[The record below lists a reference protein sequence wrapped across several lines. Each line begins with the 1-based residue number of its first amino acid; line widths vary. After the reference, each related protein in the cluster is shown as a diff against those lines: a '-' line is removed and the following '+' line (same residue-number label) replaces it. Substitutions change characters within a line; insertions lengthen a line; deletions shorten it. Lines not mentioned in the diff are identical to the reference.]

1 MRAFSQIAIILNKTM
16 GFVKKSQAQ
25 GRCLGAQYARKEND
39 LCRVKTALAGTVTAK
54 GAQLSDNQRNN
65 SRWAK
70 EVTIGQQIVFFATA
84 VSFAAGAADMSS
96 GAVAAGF
103 GNFGILLIL
112 IRTYFSVPLMV
123 AGLRARD
130 VNWAEREERRL
141 ISGGDLAWT
150 ALVGRA
156 GWVCLFVSVLLQAFL
171 GVA

>member
-1 MRAFSQIAIILNKTM
+1 MPGKNS
-16 GFVKKSQAQ
+16 
-25 GRCLGAQYARKEND
+25 
-39 LCRVKTALAGTVTAK
+39 LAGTVTAK

-141 ISGGDLAWT
+141 ICERIAAGFFGRGLTKPEFSDTMRAFPAEGRRTIRRKTGRISGPQRYFG
-150 ALVGRA
+150 VVFRRRA
-156 GWVCLFVSVLLQAFL
+156 
-171 GVA
+171 

>member
-1 MRAFSQIAIILNKTM
+1 MPGKNS
-16 GFVKKSQAQ
+16 
-25 GRCLGAQYARKEND
+25 
-39 LCRVKTALAGTVTAK
+39 LAGTVTAK

-130 VNWAEREERRL
+130 VNW
-141 ISGGDLAWT
+141 T

>member
-1 MRAFSQIAIILNKTM
+1 M
-16 GFVKKSQAQ
+16 
-25 GRCLGAQYARKEND
+25 
-39 LCRVKTALAGTVTAK
+39 
-54 GAQLSDNQRNN
+54 SDNQRNN

-156 GWVCLFVSVLLQAFL
+156 GWVCLFASVLLQAFF

>member
-1 MRAFSQIAIILNKTM
+1 M
-16 GFVKKSQAQ
+16 
-25 GRCLGAQYARKEND
+25 
-39 LCRVKTALAGTVTAK
+39 
-54 GAQLSDNQRNN
+54 SDNQRNN

-84 VSFAAGAADMSS
+84 VSF
-96 GAVAAGF
+96 AAGF

>member
-1 MRAFSQIAIILNKTM
+1 MPGKNS
-16 GFVKKSQAQ
+16 
-25 GRCLGAQYARKEND
+25 
-39 LCRVKTALAGTVTAK
+39 LAGTVIAK

-103 GNFGILLIL
+103 GNFGIMLIL

-150 ALVGRA
+150 APVGRA

>member
-1 MRAFSQIAIILNKTM
+1 MPGKNS
-16 GFVKKSQAQ
+16 
-25 GRCLGAQYARKEND
+25 
-39 LCRVKTALAGTVTAK
+39 LAGTVTAK

-123 AGLRARD
+123 AGAC
-130 VNWAEREERRL
+130 
-141 ISGGDLAWT
+141 
-150 ALVGRA
+150 ALVYAVRVKKPQKG
-156 GWVCLFVSVLLQAFL
+156 LPEMIQ
-171 GVA
+171 

>member
-1 MRAFSQIAIILNKTM
+1 MPGKNS
-16 GFVKKSQAQ
+16 
-25 GRCLGAQYARKEND
+25 
-39 LCRVKTALAGTVTAK
+39 LAGTVTAK

-150 ALVGRA
+150 ALVGR
-156 GWVCLFVSVLLQAFL
+156 GGKPGGFQVRRGISVLFFAGELDKVSDNPHNLPFATE
-171 GVA
+171 GCPSG